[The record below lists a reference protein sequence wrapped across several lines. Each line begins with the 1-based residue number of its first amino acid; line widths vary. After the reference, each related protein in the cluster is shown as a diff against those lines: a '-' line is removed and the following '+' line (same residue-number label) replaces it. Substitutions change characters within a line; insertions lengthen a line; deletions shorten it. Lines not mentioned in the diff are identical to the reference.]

1 MTSPLSPTE
10 RALIA
15 ALADLAVEDY
25 LRAEAGN
32 DAGQAE
38 PAPER
43 VGLPGLDRAA

>member
-1 MTSPLSPTE
+1 MASPLTPTE

-32 DAGQAE
+32 DAGPDT

-43 VGLPGLDRAA
+43 VPLPGLYRAA